1 MQFKSYLYADLET
14 LICQTCSFL
23 RVESPFCVLYLANGL
38 SLSLMLWCMFINNLL
53 QRRNLL
59 RVLRRFVVLSFVLVS
74 VLIDREVVVD
84 SMPVLDILE
93 QVLGRS
99 SNLRGDEA

>member
-1 MQFKSYLYADLET
+1 
-14 LICQTCSFL
+14 
-23 RVESPFCVLYLANGL
+23 
-38 SLSLMLWCMFINNLL
+38 MLWCMFINNLL
-53 QRRNLL
+53 QRRNLV